1 MNDATSRPPLHGVRV
16 IEFCQIAAGPFA
28 AMLLAD
34 QGADVVKVEPKAGD
48 AMRGWPP
55 LTDGYSENFASLN
68 RNKRSIALDLKDPED
83 AELARRLILD
93 ADVVVENSRPGAM
106 KRLGLDYARFAEI
119 RPDLIY
125 CSLSAFGQTGQRSSD
140 GGFDVTIQAASGI
153 MSVTGERDAA
163 PVKAGVPVSDFATG
177 LYASMAISMLLYRV
191 RGGGAGGY
199 IDVSMLGCSLAIAAL
214 QTSEYFGTGIAPVKW
229 GSAHPRNA
237 PYKAFRCAD
246 GYIVLAAGNQN
257 LWAAVCDVI
266 DRKALQSDPRFE
278 TVLLRAANQAALSVE
293 MEDVLQERP
302 VIAWLALFRGAGV
315 PCEPINDYAQ
325 ALSAP
330 EVVESGWVADI
341 TLPTGHATR
350 TIGNVVRVDGALG
363 DAPRS
368 PPRLGEHSAAIRA
381 EITEREQRGREV
393 AA

>member
-1 MNDATSRPPLHGVRV
+1 MNDAVSYPPLHGVRV

-55 LTDGYSENFASLN
+55 LTNGDSENFASLN
-68 RNKRSIALDLKDPED
+68 RNKRSIALDLKDPQD
-83 AELARRLILD
+83 AEVARRLILD
-93 ADVVVENSRPGAM
+93 ADVVIENSRPGAM
-106 KRLGLDYARFAEI
+106 KRLGLDYAQFAAE
-119 RPDLIY
+119 RPDLVY
-125 CSLSAFGQTGQRSSD
+125 CSLSAFGQTGQRARD

-199 IDVSMLGCSLAIAAL
+199 VDVSMLGCSLAIAAL
-214 QTSEYFGTGIAPVKW
+214 QTSEYFGTGVAPVKW

-257 LWAAVCDVI
+257 LWSAVCGVI
-266 DRKALQSDPRFE
+266 DRRSLQADPRFAS
-278 TVLLRAANQAALSVE
+278 VMDRAAHQAELSTE
-293 MEDVLQERP
+293 MESVLQKRA
-302 VIAWLALFRGAGV
+302 VTDWLEKFRAAGV

-330 EVVESGWVADI
+330 EVIESGWVADI
-341 TLPTGHATR
+341 TLPSGHATR
-350 TIGNVVRVDGALG
+350 TIGNVVRVDGSLG
-363 DAPRS
+363 DLPR
-368 PPRLGEHSAAIRA
+368 PPPALGEHSDMIRA
-381 EITEREQRGREV
+381 EIDQREHRTRR
-393 AA
+393 AAR